1 MIKKAIKYKDYDGN
15 DVEKEFWFNLDA
27 GEIALLELSKK
38 DGLSEWLKTAQENED
53 STVVGPAFEKI
64 VLTAVGRREGDKFK
78 KDAEAYDDLRWT
90 GAYSALIMWMLT
102 NPLEA
107 ADFVNGMMPSEAQ
120 QALKD
125 SKGELVEKM
134 RAKTEAMKAVEASL
148 NIEASA
154 FPVDPPQEVVVHPE
168 TVELIET
175 AASELP
181 DFSAMSPEEFT
192 AWQELQQQKG

>member
-1 MIKKAIKYKDYDGN
+1 
-15 DVEKEFWFNLDA
+15 
-27 GEIALLELSKK
+27 
-38 DGLSEWLKTAQENED
+38 
-53 STVVGPAFEKI
+53 
-64 VLTAVGRREGDKFK
+64 
-78 KDAEAYDDLRWT
+78 
-90 GAYSALIMWMLT
+90 MWMLT

-181 DFSAMSPEEFT
+181 DFSAMSPRSS
-192 AWQELQQQKG
+192 LLGRSCSSRRGSHIL